1 MNGYDILGLPVDI
14 HIEEENGLITKVQF
28 GKKGDVGEKTPVL
41 LQCEREL
48 REYFFEGRRDFSVK
62 LNPQGTDF
70 QKRVWERLRKIPY
83 GEARSYGE
91 IAAAIG
97 CKGGARAVGN
107 ANNKNPI
114 AIIVPCHRVIGAN
127 GKLVGYA
134 GGLNVKEMLL
144 FMERKNVDK

>member
-1 MNGYDILGLPVDI
+1 MNGYDVSGLPADI
-14 HIEEENGLITKVQF
+14 HIEEEKGFITKVQF
-28 GKKGDVGEKTPVL
+28 GKRGDFGEKTPAL
-41 LQCEREL
+41 LQCEQEL
-48 REYFFEGRRDFSVK
+48 REYFFEGRREFSVK
-62 LNPQGTDF
+62 LNPKGTDF
-70 QKRVWERLRKIPY
+70 QKRVWEQLKKIPY
-83 GEARSYGE
+83 GETRNYGE
-91 IAAAIG
+91 IAASIG
-97 CKGGARAVGN
+97 CPGGARAVGN